1 MIYLQEAHADDTWP
15 MGYGINSTNTTEER
29 WANCKKF
36 LAKHTGLAANLDH
49 VFTDNMDN
57 DFNKLVGAWPESYFF
72 ADAEGI
78 CTWSTSVTRTGPMS
92 IVEAAKFAKT

>member
-15 MGYGINSTNTTEER
+15 MGYGINSTNTTQER
-29 WANCKKF
+29 WTNCKNF
-36 LAKHTGLAANLDH
+36 LAKNTGLAANLDH

-57 DFNKLVGAWPESYFF
+57 EFNKLVGAWPESYFF
-72 ADAEGI
+72 ANAEGI

-92 IVEAAKFAKT
+92 LVEAAKFAKT